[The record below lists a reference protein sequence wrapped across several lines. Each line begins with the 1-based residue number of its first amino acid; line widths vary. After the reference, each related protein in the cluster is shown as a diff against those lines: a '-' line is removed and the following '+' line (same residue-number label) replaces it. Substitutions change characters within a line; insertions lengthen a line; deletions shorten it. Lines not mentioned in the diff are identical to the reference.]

1 MPGQFQGGGGMPPVE
16 SILDQ
21 EQRMKFSEE
30 MRNNRERVM
39 ELNEKSAQLRRE
51 LNEALFGDKLDEGLV
66 RKKTTELSELEAER
80 SLIRARAFAT
90 VRPSLTEQQLER
102 LKTLSSEMGRVNR
115 PGEEGFRQP
124 QPRPFRPP
132 ESRENE
138 DVLPPP
144 RPSRPP
150 PK

>member
-1 MPGQFQGGGGMPPVE
+1 M
-16 SILDQ
+16 
-21 EQRMKFSEE
+21 RFSEE
-30 MRNNRERVM
+30 MRTHRERM
-39 ELNEKSAQLRRE
+39 RELNEESMQLRRE
-51 LNEALFGDKLDEGLV
+51 LNETLFADKLDEGLV
-66 RKKTTELSELEAER
+66 RKKTAELSNLEAER
-80 SLIRARAFAT
+80 SLIRARAFAK

-102 LKTLSSEMGRVNR
+102 LKTLQSEMGRVNR